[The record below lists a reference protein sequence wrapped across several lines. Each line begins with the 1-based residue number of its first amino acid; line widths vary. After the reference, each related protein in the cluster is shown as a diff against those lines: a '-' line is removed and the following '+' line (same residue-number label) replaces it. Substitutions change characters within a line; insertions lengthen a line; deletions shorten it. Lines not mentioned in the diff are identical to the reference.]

1 MSKSWD
7 ELKNETDFRMKI
19 EKDWSR
25 ANGYDVAIKQQRQEA
40 HMKFET
46 LINNF
51 HRIDLNTASL
61 REGIIALDDR
71 LARIE
76 ERLDALEKAQP
87 GDLDQH
93 R

>member
-7 ELKNETDFRMKI
+7 ELKNETDFRIKF
-19 EKDWSR
+19 EKEWSR
-25 ANGYDVAIKQQRQEA
+25 ANGFDKAMKQQGTEA
-40 HMKFET
+40 KLRFET
-46 LINNF
+46 LIDNF

-61 REGIIALDDR
+61 REGIIALEDR

-87 GDLDQH
+87 EDLDQH